1 MTVIN
6 MNKLM
11 LDMPM
16 WEQLPFAPATGVAGT
31 CMVDDDRENIYVY
44 IQTSATASQFWKFD
58 TFANQWQQL
67 ATPPTQTGTV
77 ANMEYMNVSGGQFNG
92 RTFGA
97 IFLFVG
103 NGTTCYFYRY
113 NIATNTWSANLGT
126 TGIPATFATDC
137 YLLGLAPRKNN
148 FEGGYHSGVTRTIT
162 TTGIGAL
169 NATTLAV
176 SALPETLPVGAK
188 LRFGV
193 FNITLAAPALKG
205 ATSLSVSALPNG
217 IANGTVLSLQTGID
231 IIVNGDTNAGATTLN
246 VYPIQQ
252 GLANGTII
260 EVHKYVV
267 LTAQANSGATS
278 ITVAPLLYTIGSGDF
293 SYYYGNM
300 YLVGNNAT
308 VMYRFNLGSGTWS
321 TTSANSGN
329 PAFPSITGAVGTG
342 CAIKWMTAYDPNKLI
357 IVRGNATNN
366 IYQYDLVANTIS
378 TLTIQPATETFT
390 TGTSVASRTIG
401 GKRGKI
407 LIQKEATGRIY
418 EFDPIQC
425 NLNPKNTQY
434 AYPMSTV
441 VVGDK
446 SCCLTSPDGI
456 EFYYNL
462 LHSSTAFLRC
472 AMIDS

>member
-1 MTVIN
+1 MTVTN

-16 WEQLPFAPATGVAGT
+16 WEQLPFAPASGVAGT
-31 CMVDDDRENIYVY
+31 CMIDDDRENIYVY
-44 IQTSATASQFWKFD
+44 FQTSATASQFWRYD

-67 ATPPTQTGTV
+67 ATPPTQTGTI

-97 IFLFVG
+97 IYLFVG
-103 NGTTCYFYRY
+103 NASVCYFYRY

-126 TGIPATFATDC
+126 TNIPANFGTDC
-137 YLLGLAPRKNN
+137 YLLGLSPRKNN
-148 FEGGYHSGVTRTIT
+148 FEGNYHSGVTRTIT
-162 TTGIGAL
+162 TTGTGAL

-176 SALPETLPVGAK
+176 SALPETLPVGAR

-193 FNITLAAPALKG
+193 FNITLTTPALKG

-321 TTSANSGN
+321 TTSANGGN
-329 PAFPSITGAVGTG
+329 PAFPSITGAVGAG

-366 IYQYDLVANTIS
+366 IYRYDLVANTIS
-378 TLTIQPATETFT
+378 TLTVQPATETFT

-407 LIQKEATGRIY
+407 LIQKEATTRIY

-425 NLNPKNTQY
+425 NIIPKITQN
-434 AYPMSTV
+434 AYPASTA

-456 EFYYNL
+456 EYYYNI
-462 LHSSTAFLRC
+462 LHSSTGFLRC

>member
-1 MTVIN
+1 MTVTN

-16 WEQLPFAPATGVAGT
+16 WEQLPFAPASGVAGT

-44 IQTSATASQFWKFD
+44 FQTSATASQFWRYD

-67 ATPPTQTGTV
+67 ASPPTTTGTI
-77 ANMEYMNVSGGQFNG
+77 ANLEYMNVSGGQFNG

-97 IFLFVG
+97 IYLFVG
-103 NGTTCYFYRY
+103 NGTVCNFYRY
-113 NIATNTWSANLGT
+113 NIATNTWGT
-126 TGIPATFATDC
+126 LDKVGIPATFATDC

-148 FEGGYHSGVTRTIT
+148 FEGDYHAGVTRTIT
-162 TTGIGAL
+162 TTGTGAL

-176 SALPETLPVGAK
+176 SALPEILPVGAR
-188 LRFGV
+188 LRFGK
-193 FNITLAAPALKG
+193 FDITLSSTAPKG

-217 IANGTVLSLQTGID
+217 LAGGTILSLQTGID
-231 IIVNGDTNAGATTLN
+231 IIVNGDTNAGATTIN

-252 GLANGTII
+252 GIPNGTII

-267 LTAQANSGATS
+267 LTAQANAGATS
-278 ITVAPLLYTIGSGDF
+278 ITVSPLLYTIASGDF

-308 VMYRFNLGSGTWS
+308 TMYRYNLGSNTWS
-321 TTSANSGN
+321 TTSANTGD
-329 PAFPSITGAVGTG
+329 PAFPTITGAVGLG
-342 CAIKWMTAYDPNKLI
+342 CALKWMNAYLKDEI
-357 IVRGNATNN
+357 VIVRGGATNS
-366 IYQYDLVANTIS
+366 IYAYNLVTNTMR
-378 TLTIQPATETFT
+378 TLVLQPATETFT

-401 GKRGKI
+401 GKRGKF
-407 LIQKEATGRIY
+407 LIQKEATTRIY

-425 NLNPKNTQY
+425 NLIPKITQN
-434 AYPMSTV
+434 AYLASTA

-456 EFYYNL
+456 EYYYNL